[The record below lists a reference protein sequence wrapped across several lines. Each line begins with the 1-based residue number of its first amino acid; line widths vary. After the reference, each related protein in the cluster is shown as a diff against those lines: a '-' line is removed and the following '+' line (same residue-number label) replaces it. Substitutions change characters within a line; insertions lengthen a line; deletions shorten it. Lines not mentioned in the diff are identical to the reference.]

1 MKKINESYLHEETG
15 MTFEVEYVEHSTGV
29 NFIGE
34 PSPWVYIK
42 KVKIMPS
49 TQSGW
54 VRGDKGFVFN
64 RSNPE
69 TIKRIGQALLE
80 IGEFTEKL

>member
-1 MKKINESYLHEETG
+1 MRKINESYLHEETG
-15 MTFEVEYVEHSTGV
+15 IMFDVEWVEHSTGV

-34 PSPWVYIK
+34 PSPKVYIK

-49 TQSGW
+49 AQSGW

-64 RSNPE
+64 RSKPE
-69 TIKRIGQALLE
+69 TIKKIGQALLE
-80 IGEFTEKL
+80 IGEFVEKL